1 MNMIDQTLAR
11 SSRMLAL
18 AGVAGIAFGV
28 IVLVWPNISLSAF
41 LALFGALALVSGAFT
56 LAAGLE
62 LLAERSTHWVPLVV
76 GGLAGIAIGAVTF
89 LWPHVTGLMLLYFI
103 AAWAIVT
110 GAFEIA
116 AAFDLSAET
125 KDSWMLGLA
134 GLASIV
140 FGALI
145 AIFPQSGALAIVALI
160 GIYAIVTGVLCLV
173 FSYRVHRVQGE
184 IKQTFQGQRAAS

>member
-110 GAFEIA
+110 GILEIIA
-116 AAFDLSAET
+116 AIQLRQEIDNE
-125 KDSWMLGLA
+125 WMLGL
-134 GLASIV
+134 GGVLSIV
-140 FGALI
+140 FGAILV
-145 AIFPQSGALAIVALI
+145 FQPQAGALALIWVIGAYAIVFGAALI
-160 GIYAIVTGVLCLV
+160 GLGFKLRSVGEHLP
-173 FSYRVHRVQGE
+173 FSS
-184 IKQTFQGQRAAS
+184 RAPAQA